1 MTPINVKIT
10 CVEDGYVFFQEIDGD
25 RIKRASSYE
34 FAGDASIRMRPAL
47 LGAHPGMTMEID
59 FDFENYAY
67 GPIKGAR
74 LITNRVSND
83 NQ

>member
-1 MTPINVKIT
+1 MEIT
-10 CVEDGYVFFQEIDGD
+10 RIEDGYVFFQEIGGD
-25 RIKRASSYE
+25 RIKRASGYE
-34 FAGDASIRMRPAL
+34 FDGDVSITMRPAL

-59 FDFENYAY
+59 FDFENYTY

-74 LITNRVSND
+74 LITNRVSNE